1 MNDPKRR
8 SFLNQA
14 TFPSAERSTMKT
26 SGNTILMTGGGS
38 GIGEALAH
46 RFHDRGN
53 TVIIV
58 GRRQEALQRAADGR
72 DRIHTM
78 TLDVEDAAAV
88 DGFAK
93 QVVTA
98 FPALNVL
105 FNNAGIMK
113 FEDLTGRRDLADA
126 EASLAINILGPIR
139 LTNALIDHLTGQPDS
154 AIVTVTSGLAYVPL
168 VAAPT
173 YSATKAAIH
182 SYTVS
187 LRTQLA
193 GKVEVIELAP
203 PGVQTDLTP
212 GQANRPG
219 YMPLDAF
226 ADAVISQFLQQP
238 TPPEILV
245 DEVQFLRQAE
255 REGRFDETLKT
266 LTERAAQQRKEGN
279 RRH

>member
-1 MNDPKRR
+1 
-8 SFLNQA
+8 
-14 TFPSAERSTMKT
+14 MKS

-46 RFHDRGN
+46 RFHDRGD
-53 TVIIV
+53 TVIIA
-58 GRRQEALQRAADGR
+58 GRRRDALEQAAAGR
-72 DRIHTM
+72 ERIHVV
-78 TLDVEDAAAV
+78 TLDVEDPGAIDA
-88 DGFAK
+88 FAR
-93 QVVTA
+93 QVVA
-98 FPALNVL
+98 DFPALNVL

-113 FEDLTGRRDLADA
+113 FEDLTARRDLADA
-126 EASLAINILGPIR
+126 EATVAINLLGPIR
-139 LTNALIDHLTGQPDS
+139 LTDALVEHLSAQPDA

-203 PGVQTDLTP
+203 PGVRTDLTP

-219 YMPLDAF
+219 YMPLEAF
-226 ADAVISQFLQQP
+226 ADAVAAQFAQQP
-238 TPPEILV
+238 TPREILV

-266 LTERAAQQRKEGN
+266 LTERAAQQRAAGGS
-279 RRH
+279 

>member
-1 MNDPKRR
+1 
-8 SFLNQA
+8 
-14 TFPSAERSTMKT
+14 MKI

-46 RFHDRGN
+46 RFHDRGD
-53 TVIIV
+53 TVIIA
-58 GRRQEALQRAADGR
+58 GRRKEALKRAADGR

-88 DGFAK
+88 DDFAK
-93 QVVTA
+93 QVVTD

-105 FNNAGIMK
+105 INNAGIMK

-126 EASLAINILGPIR
+126 EATLAINVLGTIR
-139 LTNALIDHLTGQPDS
+139 LTNALIDHLSGQPD
-154 AIVTVTSGLAYVPL
+154 AVIVTVTSGLAYVPL

-212 GQANRPG
+212 EQANRPG

-226 ADAVISQFLQQP
+226 ADAVAMQFAQQP
-238 TPPEILV
+238 TPAEILV

-266 LTERAAQQRKEGN
+266 LTERATKQREEGS
-279 RRH
+279 RRS